1 MQVERTSSIACP
13 VAAVIRIAQALSGF
27 TGCKRWTSLMKTL
40 DGFNKEMGQAISS
53 ISFMFIYSMKCLIQ
67 HKNRVVKT
75 GDSIFSD

>member
-13 VAAVIRIAQALSGF
+13 AAALIRMVQALSGF

-53 ISFMFIYSMKCLIQ
+53 ISFMFIYPIKCLL
-67 HKNRVVKT
+67 
-75 GDSIFSD
+75 